1 MTTTSGP
8 LTGPT
13 PVKKIS
19 GTRSLHSACGVGS
32 GVGSEQQPVKLP
44 TLRLRPARVCAYRV
58 LGSSASRGVL

>member
-32 GVGSEQQPVKLP
+32 GVGSEQQP
-44 TLRLRPARVCAYRV
+44 
-58 LGSSASRGVL
+58 